1 MGKSR
6 TASAETAE
14 KSELRSVD
22 PEGTPL
28 SSSADLFDLTRSRG
42 DAEEDAENQRWENQ
56 ELRAQRQRR
65 SPNCARLTQRVPP
78 YPTHYVISFNRPA
91 DFTSSAGE
99 GITRAGR
106 PSGWGGLGRTEE

>member
-28 SSSADLFDLTRSRG
+28 SHSLRDLLQPAGGFHAVGGGGDHTGGKAERVGEFGCGVDAQQVIHGADQIHRIDGAVLDLFAARVAS
-42 DAEEDAENQRWENQ
+42 AEIG
-56 ELRAQRQRR
+56 RAH
-65 SPNCARLTQRVPP
+65 V
-78 YPTHYVISFNRPA
+78 
-91 DFTSSAGE
+91 
-99 GITRAGR
+99 
-106 PSGWGGLGRTEE
+106 